1 MFQKYKEIFFGLA
14 FGLAAFF
21 IDWALDAAA
30 NGNSLLDE
38 LTEHPA
44 MLLYRLSF
52 VLLGLLLG
60 WLVWRRH
67 RTERE
72 FQHLTEA
79 LRSLQQQ
86 CGNQGVMLR
95 STLQT
100 LLTRNDLGVS
110 PEAQRLVQEAYERSH
125 EFQRIAEAKLPPRQ

>member
-1 MFQKYKEIFFGLA
+1 MFQKYKEILFGLA
-14 FGLAAFF
+14 LGLAAFF

-30 NGNSLLDE
+30 HGNSLLDE

-44 MLLYRLSF
+44 MLLYRLAF

-60 WLVWRRH
+60 WLVWKRH

-72 FQHLTEA
+72 FQRLTEA
-79 LRSLQQQ
+79 LRTLQQQ
-86 CGNQGVMLR
+86 CGNEAVLLR

-100 LLTRNDLGVS
+100 LLTRNDLALS

-125 EFQRIAEAKLPPRQ
+125 ECPRIAEAKLPPRE